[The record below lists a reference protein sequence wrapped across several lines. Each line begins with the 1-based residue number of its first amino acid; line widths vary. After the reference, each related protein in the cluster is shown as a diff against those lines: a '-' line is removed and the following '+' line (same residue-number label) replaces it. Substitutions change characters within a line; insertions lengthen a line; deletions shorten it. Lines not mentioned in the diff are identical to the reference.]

1 MGTYNVGARY
11 SYRFGANKE
20 KGGIAKEG
28 RFKYVKGG
36 FEEGNYQDYVDELI
50 K

>member
-11 SYRFGANKE
+11 TYRFGGNKE
-20 KGGIAKEG
+20 KGGLAKEG

-36 FEEGNYQDYVDELI
+36 FEEGNYQDYVNKLI

>member
-1 MGTYNVGARY
+1 MSGGM
-11 SYRFGANKE
+11 AN
-20 KGGIAKEG
+20 EG

-36 FEEGNYQDYVDELI
+36 FEEANYQDYVDELI

>member
-1 MGTYNVGARY
+1 MSGGM
-11 SYRFGANKE
+11 AN
-20 KGGIAKEG
+20 EG